1 MNIANNLKFSNELY
15 ININQKLFS
24 FTFQTPLLLNLL
36 LKHLIRGFIT
46 FKGAQVRRRRRAMQS
61 ITSKYGQYLFK
72 AFDALNHNL
81 SLAKLNAYGFSFNP
95 IKFVQS
101 YLSERFQTIN
111 INNNFSEWCKILLGV
126 PQRSILVPLFFNI
139 QHSIFYL
146 NTKRL
151 YLHFADYNL

>member
-1 MNIANNLKFSNELY
+1 
-15 ININQKLFS
+15 
-24 FTFQTPLLLNLL
+24 
-36 LKHLIRGFIT
+36 
-46 FKGAQVRRRRRAMQS
+46 MQS

-72 AFDALNHNL
+72 AFDTLNHNL

-101 YLSERFQTIN
+101 YLSERFQMIN

-126 PQRSILVPLFFNI
+126 PQRSILVPLLFNI

-151 YLHFADYNL
+151 YLHSADYNLWYSVEDNSIEVKTM